1 MDIPD
6 NLIELWKSFKQVT
19 VNASIDDLGER
30 NYYIRYPT
38 KWEET
43 ISSIEKL
50 NRLTNVEWHVTQ
62 TVSIFNVF
70 TLDEFSKWLNN
81 TYNKTPHH
89 NYVLYPDYLSLAV
102 LPDNIKEELK
112 THYSDKLPEY
122 QRNDL
127 LAKLNVEH
135 QPNLLAKAKEFIIAV
150 DNARNISYND
160 YIPKIAKFI

>member
-1 MDIPD
+1 M
-6 NLIELWKSFKQVT
+6 
-19 VNASIDDLGER
+19 
-30 NYYIRYPT
+30 
-38 KWEET
+38 
-43 ISSIEKL
+43 
-50 NRLTNVEWHVTQ
+50 
-62 TVSIFNVF
+62 
-70 TLDEFSKWLNN
+70 
-81 TYNKTPHH
+81 
-89 NYVLYPDYLSLAV
+89 
-102 LPDNIKEELK
+102 PDNIKEELK